1 MLEELLRGSAADL
14 TPSERR
20 IAKLVADDPTLLAFS
35 TVAALAESA
44 GTSGPTVVRFATKL
58 GFAGFGDLQDA
69 VRGSL
74 TDRLQRADE
83 RIRDGADPRV
93 GAAGAL
99 LVENVAASMGRLSER
114 DVLAAGRLLA
124 GVRGHVFVCSSEA
137 TRAVGILLAQSL
149 GQLRPGVV
157 ELHGSEAAN
166 ATARAPADDGDVA
179 IMIDFSRYERW
190 VVDLDVALRGVGV
203 TTMAITDGALS
214 PLATHARQALF
225 VERHA
230 VGPFDS
236 VLGACAV
243 AETVVAATAR
253 RLRTSAARRLDA
265 IEAAW
270 RADDVVT

>member
-1 MLEELLRGSAADL
+1 MLEELLRASAADL

-20 IAKLVADDPTLLAFS
+20 IAELIAQDPTLLAFS
-35 TVAALAESA
+35 TVATLAEAA

-58 GFAGFGDLQDA
+58 GFAGFGELQA
-69 VRGSL
+69 ALRGSL

-99 LVENVAASMGRLSER
+99 LVENVAGSMSRLGDD
-114 DVLAAGRLLA
+114 DVVAAGRLLA
-124 GVRGHVFVCSSEA
+124 GARAHVFVCSSEA
-137 TRAVGILLAQSL
+137 TRAVGILLARSL
-149 GQLRPGVV
+149 AQLRPGVV

-166 ATARAPADDGDVA
+166 ATARAHGDHRDVA

-190 VVDLDVALRGVGV
+190 VIDLDAALRGADV
-203 TTMAITDGALS
+203 TTIAITDSALS
-214 PLATHARQALF
+214 PLATHAKHALM
-225 VERHA
+225 VETRA

-243 AETVVAATAR
+243 AETLVAATAR
-253 RLRTSAARRLDA
+253 RLRASAARRLDA
-265 IEAAW
+265 IEATW
-270 RADDVVT
+270 RADDVVS